1 MAIAREIEDIARGM
15 LRHQHDHPPVR
26 DLNREADRRLGRGDR
41 IGDDFIRLLGSWMFI
56 IFQAVFALLWV
67 ALNWIGAIN
76 HWDAYPFTAL
86 NLVLSLNA
94 AFIACFA
101 MMSLNRLTA
110 RDRLRGQQEYELSVK
125 TEEELRAIMAHL
137 EGQDDAILQVLH
149 RLDRTDREL
158 RKLSRRLEPEEDLI

>member
-15 LRHQHDHPPVR
+15 IRHQHEHPPVR
-26 DLNREADRRLGRGDR
+26 DLNREADRRLSRGDR
-41 IGDDFIRLLGSWMFI
+41 IGDDFIRLIGSWTFI
-56 IFQAVFALLWV
+56 IFQAAFVLLWV
-67 ALNWIGAIN
+67 LLNWVAAIN
-76 HWDAYPFTAL
+76 HWDPYPFTAL

-94 AFIACFA
+94 AFLTCFA
-101 MMSLNRLTA
+101 VMSLNRLSV

-125 TEEELRAIMAHL
+125 AEEELKAIMAHL

-158 RKLSRRLEPEEDLI
+158 RRLSRRLEAEAELN